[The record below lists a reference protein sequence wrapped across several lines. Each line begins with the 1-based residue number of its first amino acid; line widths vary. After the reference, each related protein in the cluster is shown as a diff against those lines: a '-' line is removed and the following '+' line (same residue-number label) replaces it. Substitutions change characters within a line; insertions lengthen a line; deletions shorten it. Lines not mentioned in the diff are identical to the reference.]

1 MRRSMLIPYLFGALC
16 VCLLFRT
23 SAVWGQAAESGSIV
37 GTVVDSSGT
46 SMPDVKITLTSPALQ
61 VAQLTTVTDATGS
74 YKFINLP
81 APGVYRATFER
92 EGFQTFV
99 RSDFNLTV
107 GFSAKIDAKMT
118 IGAVT
123 QSVEVVGENPVIDTV
138 NTSTGTTIQKQE
150 IQDIPKGA
158 LIQEMMPMVA
168 GINLAGK
175 PDVGDSNLASR
186 AQIIT
191 YGIPMQPTLYVEGLN
206 TDTDHSG
213 NSSDYLDAY
222 SLEEVEFKTTGNNA
236 DVPFAG
242 VAQVAVMKSGSNS
255 FHGSVVGDF
264 ERPSFQSRNITPAL
278 AGPPSNLTFSNPLT
292 DSGYYDYAST
302 AM

>member
-1 MRRSMLIPYLFGALC
+1 M
-16 VCLLFRT
+16 
-23 SAVWGQAAESGSIV
+23 Q
-37 GTVVDSSGT
+37 
-46 SMPDVKITLTSPALQ
+46 
-61 VAQLTTVTDATGS
+61 QLTTVTDAEGS
-74 YKFINLP
+74 YKFVNLP

-92 EGFQTFV
+92 EGFQAFV

-107 GFSAKIDAKMT
+107 GFSAKIDAKLT
-118 IGAVT
+118 IGAVS
-123 QSVEVVGENPVIDTV
+123 QSVEVDRRKLVIDTV
-138 NTSTGTTIQKQE
+138 NTSAGTTIQRQE

-213 NSSDYLDAY
+213 NSISTIWML
-222 SLEEVEFKTTGNNA
+222 L
-236 DVPFAG
+236 FA
-242 VAQVAVMKSGSNS
+242 
-255 FHGSVVGDF
+255 
-264 ERPSFQSRNITPAL
+264 
-278 AGPPSNLTFSNPLT
+278 
-292 DSGYYDYAST
+292 
-302 AM
+302 

>member
-1 MRRSMLIPYLFGALC
+1 MRRSRSPL
-16 VCLLFRT
+16 CLLTLSCASLLFLN
-23 SAVWGQAAESGSIV
+23 SDLWGQAAESGSIV
-37 GTVVDSSGT
+37 GMVVDTSGT
-46 SMPDVKITLTSPALQ
+46 HMLEVKVTLTSPALQ
-61 VAQLTTVTDATGS
+61 VPQLTTITDTGGG

-99 RSDFNLTV
+99 RADFNLTV
-107 GFSAKIDAKMT
+107 GFAAKIDAKMT
-118 IGAVT
+118 IGAVS
-123 QSVEVVGENPVIDTV
+123 QSIEVVGENPVIDTV
-138 NTSTGTTIQKQE
+138 NTSTGTTIQKQQ

-175 PDVGDSNLASR
+175 PDVGDSNMASR

-191 YGIPMQPTLYVEGLN
+191 YGIPLQPTLYVEGLN

-242 VAQVAVMKSGSNS
+242 VAQVAVDKVRIELMAWLGS
-255 FHGSVVGDF
+255 
-264 ERPSFQSRNITPAL
+264 RRL
-278 AGPPSNLTFSNPLT
+278 
-292 DSGYYDYAST
+292 
-302 AM
+302 